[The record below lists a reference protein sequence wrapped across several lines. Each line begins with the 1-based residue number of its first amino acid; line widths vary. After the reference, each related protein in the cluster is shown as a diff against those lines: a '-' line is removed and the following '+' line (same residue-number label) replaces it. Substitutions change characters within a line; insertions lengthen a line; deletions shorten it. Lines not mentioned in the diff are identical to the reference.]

1 MEYIPKII
9 YSILKFETMITTSSG
24 RITIIEEV
32 MSEGDDTK
40 TLTYLSNTHNAMKPK
55 YTGVPTIDGGN
66 YQSTQYVNTAMPG
79 IEESTLCTGGSNSRR
94 SMLISHICNLFLI

>member
-1 MEYIPKII
+1 
-9 YSILKFETMITTSSG
+9 
-24 RITIIEEV
+24 

-40 TLTYLSNTHNAMKPK
+40 TLSYLSNTHNAMKPK
-55 YTGVPTIDGGN
+55 YTGVPTIDGEN

-94 SMLISHICNLFLI
+94 SMLISYICNLF